1 MRRLLH
7 SHHPFRIFA
16 VSGSLTVL
24 ALGLVYYYMG
34 AQAAFLALVLIAVEI
49 TFSFDNAII
58 NARILMTMSAFWQK
72 MFITVGMLIAVF
84 GMRLVFP
91 ILVVMITAGL
101 SWGSVVN
108 LALNDPAQYAREL
121 EDSYISIASFG
132 GMFLLM
138 LCLHFFF
145 DASRKI
151 RWIDIIEKPLQKV
164 GKWWTYGVVCF
175 LILVGVAALPVN
187 EHPVETFIAG
197 FCGIATYLAVHG
209 LAELF
214 SRKYD
219 IASTTGKAVQRAGMA
234 GFMSFL
240 YLEVLD
246 ASFSFDGVIGAFA
259 ITTDVV
265 LIAIGLGIGAFWVR
279 SLTIFMVRRHVL
291 AAYRYLE
298 HGAHYTIGLLAGV
311 LLLGIFFHISEF
323 IAGIMGILVIAASVV
338 SSVTK
343 RKREESHGH
352 SASARS

>member
-1 MRRLLH
+1 MRKLLH

-16 VSGSLTVL
+16 ISGSLTAI
-24 ALGLVYYYMG
+24 ALTYVYFYMG
-34 AQAAFLALVLIAVEI
+34 PQAAFLALVLIAVEI

-58 NARILMTMSAFWQK
+58 NARVLMTMSAFWQK
-72 MFITVGMLIAVF
+72 MFLTVGMLIAVF

-91 ILVVMITAGL
+91 IVIVMITAGL
-101 SWGSVVN
+101 SWGSVID
-108 LALNDPAQYAREL
+108 LALNNPDQYAREL

-145 DASRKI
+145 DASRKVI
-151 RWIDIIEKPLQKV
+151 WIDIIEKPLQKI
-164 GKWWTYGVVCF
+164 GKWWTYAVVS
-175 LILVGVAALPVN
+175 LLVLAVICLLPYN
-187 EHPVETFIAG
+187 KYPLETFIAG
-197 FCGIATYLAVHG
+197 LAGIVTYLLVHG

-214 SRKYD
+214 SRKYEEGN
-219 IASTTGKAVQRAGMA
+219 STGKIVLRTGMA

-279 SLTIFMVRRHVL
+279 SLTIFMVRTHVL

-298 HGAHYTIGLLAGV
+298 HGAHYTIGMLAAV
-311 LLLGIFFHISEF
+311 LLTGIFFHISEF
-323 IAGIMGILVIAASVV
+323 FAGILGILVIGASIV
-338 SSVTK
+338 SSVLK
-343 RKREESHGH
+343 RRREQSHGH
-352 SASARS
+352 SASVSS